1 MSALSGLFIY
11 PPATRRRTTRASLP
25 VRVIRLAIIQKNL
38 FSGLNVAQREEEQ
51 MAVDDFGVTVR
62 LARMVDVLGPI
73 ATATA
78 VNRPV

>member
-1 MSALSGLFIY
+1 
-11 PPATRRRTTRASLP
+11 
-25 VRVIRLAIIQKNL
+25 VIRLAIIQKNL